1 MSLDSSDTFP
11 TATEGKTILDED
23 RKSLSGK
30 ERMPEP
36 EHKNTSWVYMFTHR
50 MKVDGVEKALK
61 ERFKTFVHKSLV
73 YSRKVNGVVKN
84 EQQTISGLIFV
95 CGKPKEVQNFL
106 SEKFYGIHLV
116 NDYSTGRTA
125 LISDAEME
133 SFIRLAGTEGRQVRF
148 MLHPLEHYQKGNTLV
163 RITSGDLKGC
173 VGYIVRLHRDRRLV
187 TTIGNM
193 TVAISGV
200 CKDSITNAEEYI
212 REKKALFPEGTAE
225 DNISLSHL
233 QSLIDKS
240 FFNPANEIDAMAIVK
255 GLDKWLDKGLSLYSS
270 CAFAEAA
277 EMCICLLDQIGSRF
291 PAKYYLSD
299 SIGVTSVCLRLENLL
314 NNIIGDCRT
323 SDEVKERISVAMESL
338 IFRHPALPLKIKET
352 IS

>member
-30 ERMPEP
+30 EGMPEP
-36 EHKNTSWVYMFTHR
+36 ERKNTSWVYMFTHR

-95 CGKPKEVQNFL
+95 CGKPKEVQDFL

-200 CKDSITNAEEYI
+200 CKDCIVNAEEYV
-212 REKKALFPEGTAE
+212 REKKAFLPEDAQKE
-225 DNISLSHL
+225 KISLSPL
-233 QSLIDKS
+233 QSIIDGS
-240 FFNPANEIDAMAIVK
+240 FFNPENEMDAMTIVK
-255 GLDKWLDKGLSLYSS
+255 GLDKWIGKSLDLYSS

-277 EMCICLLDQIGSRF
+277 EMCICILDQIGSRF
-291 PAKYYLSD
+291 SAKYFNSET
-299 SIGVTSVCLRLENLL
+299 IGITPVCHSFEELL
-314 NNIIGDCRT
+314 DNIVADYRT
-323 SDEVKERISVAMESL
+323 SDEVKECISVAMESL
-338 IFRHPALPLKIKET
+338 VFRHPAMPLKIKDT